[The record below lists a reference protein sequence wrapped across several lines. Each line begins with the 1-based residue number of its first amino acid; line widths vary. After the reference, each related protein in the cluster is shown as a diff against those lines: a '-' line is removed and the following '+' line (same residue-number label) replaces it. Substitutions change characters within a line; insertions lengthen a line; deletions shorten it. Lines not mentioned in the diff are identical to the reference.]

1 MLDKREIV
9 KKAICAIETTS
20 ELFYQQN
27 IQEGYAQLEQT
38 LAILSGLAD
47 LLFEKDTDFVDCQ
60 IDSSRFSAILS
71 DALGAL
77 EQKDTIL
84 LSDILQYDLKEL
96 LADSLQ

>member
-1 MLDKREIV
+1 MSDRREIV
-9 KKAICAIETTS
+9 KQAIGSIEITS

-27 IQEGYAQLEQT
+27 IQEGYSQLEQT

-47 LLFEKDTDFVDCQ
+47 LLYAEDADSVDCQ

-77 EQKDTIL
+77 EQKDTVL

-96 LADSLQ
+96 LEDSLQ